1 MQLWCNAFGLVKPP
15 RCQCAHFKLLH
26 YRFIGRAKTKLT
38 FRIETCPVFS
48 IQQLFRIE
56 YIWTMW
62 NLVHQWWIII
72 STPILI
78 EGNFLK
84 MLNFA
89 ESQNLKLGPGRPL
102 NLHILLYD
110 HKTIA
115 DILSIYPPRLFPRWQ
130 NAATLKKGT
139 NPKLTQHYRANIL
152 NMLQT
157 NTFWGQIEI
166 CT

>member
-1 MQLWCNAFGLVKPP
+1 M
-15 RCQCAHFKLLH
+15 
-26 YRFIGRAKTKLT
+26 
-38 FRIETCPVFS
+38 
-48 IQQLFRIE
+48 
-56 YIWTMW
+56 
-62 NLVHQWWIII
+62 
-72 STPILI
+72 PILI
-78 EGNFLK
+78 EGIFLK

-102 NLHILLYD
+102 NLHILLYN

-115 DILSIYPPRLFPRWQ
+115 DILSIYPLRLFPHRQ
-130 NAATLKKGT
+130 NAATLNKGT